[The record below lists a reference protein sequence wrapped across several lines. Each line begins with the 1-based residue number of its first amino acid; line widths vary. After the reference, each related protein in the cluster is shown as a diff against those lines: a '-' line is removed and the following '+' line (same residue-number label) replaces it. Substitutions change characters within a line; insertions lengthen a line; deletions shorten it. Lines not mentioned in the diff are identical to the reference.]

1 VVNPVW
7 IAAFGTL
14 ISATTLVLTLY
25 FRRRDSQ
32 SHVKIDYYVGN
43 DPPHDWRTAA
53 NMPRMTPAY
62 PVAMFWVLN
71 EGARVE
77 SLQAAYIAVPGANDL
92 HPFSAGN
99 PPRPS
104 PLQPGFPCV
113 FGQTLEGFS
122 RELVNRGC
130 TGTARVDLVIQLGR
144 GDLHKKRIEIPDV
157 EARAEGREPG

>member
-1 VVNPVW
+1 MVDPVW

-14 ISATTLVLTLY
+14 ISATTLFLTLY
-25 FRRRDSQ
+25 FRRRDRQ
-32 SHVKIDYYVGN
+32 SRIKIDYYLG
-43 DPPHDWRTAA
+43 DAPPRDWMAAA
-53 NMPRMTPAY
+53 NIARKTP
-62 PVAMFWVLN
+62 PDTLVMFSVLN
-71 EGARVE
+71 VGTRTE
-77 SLQAAYIAVPGANDL
+77 SLHAAYIAVPGADDL

-104 PLQPGFPCV
+104 PLEPGFPCM
-113 FGQTLEGFS
+113 FGQTLEGVS
-122 RELVNRGC
+122 RQLVNRGC